1 MPALCFD
8 PKTYGSL
15 PTLGEALDRF
25 DQGPGQSVLDTDVR
39 ALFERTDSVANLFGI
54 GLLHRH
60 FDMDEDEILVEHG
73 STSTPWK
80 LPQDPGNFMAG
91 RIVPRSW
98 RFGPGSGNAS
108 LQAYEFGFQPNQD
121 DGDGDNVDPTA
132 HQAFIEELYGILE
145 KNDLG
150 STLGLMAVSPDY
162 LPSHGREVVKC
173 ERTFGR
179 ANVVFDIGPDGQADK
194 DKRTSIWVFGRP
206 NNSRHEV
213 MLCFSGCNC
222 SRSDA

>member
-15 PTLGEALDRF
+15 STLGEALDMF
-25 DQGPGQSVLDTDVR
+25 DQGPGQAVLETEIR
-39 ALFERTDSVANLFGI
+39 ALFERNDGAAKVFGI

-80 LPQDPGNFMAG
+80 VPQDPINFMAG

-98 RFGPGSGNAS
+98 RFDDAGGGTARP
-108 LQAYEFGFQPNQD
+108 QAYEFGFEPHS
-121 DGDGDNVDPTA
+121 GDSNDADVAA
-132 HQAFIEELYGILE
+132 HQTFIEELYGILE
-145 KNDLG
+145 KNGLI
-150 STLGLMAVSPDY
+150 STLGLMAVPPDY

-179 ANVVFDIGPDGQADK
+179 ANVVFDIGPDGLVDK
-194 DKRTSIWVFGRP
+194 DKRTSIWVFDRP
-206 NNSRHEV
+206 NNSRHEA
-213 MLCFSGCNC
+213 MLCFSGCFC
-222 SRSDA
+222 SRP

>member
-1 MPALCFD
+1 MTALCFD

-15 PTLGEALDRF
+15 STSGEALDRF
-25 DQGPGQSVLDTDVR
+25 DQGPGQSVPDTEIR

-60 FDMDEDEILVEHG
+60 FDMDKDGILVKHS

-80 LPQDPGNFMAG
+80 LPQDPVNFMGG

-98 RFGPGSGNAS
+98 RFGLGSGNAS
-108 LQAYEFGFQPNQD
+108 LQAYEFSFQPNQG
-121 DGDGDNVDPTA
+121 DGDGDNVDPTT

-150 STLGLMAVSPDY
+150 STLGLIAVSPD
-162 LPSHGREVVKC
+162 
-173 ERTFGR
+173 
-179 ANVVFDIGPDGQADK
+179 
-194 DKRTSIWVFGRP
+194 
-206 NNSRHEV
+206 
-213 MLCFSGCNC
+213 
-222 SRSDA
+222 